1 MILEQIAVA
10 HTITRI
16 DFRYGSNVSFVEEKS
31 SSLDFFVGLVFL
43 CLFSICANIGNK
55 AIIIMV
61 GIINSFAPYVLTKGL
76 IRYPALMPA
85 IEPPIPIRLKSLFA

>member
-10 HTITRI
+10 HTIKRI
-16 DFRYGSNVSFVEEKS
+16 DFRYGSNVSFFEEKS
-31 SSLDFFVGLVFL
+31 PSLDFFAGLVFL

-85 IEPPIPIRLKSLFA
+85 IEPPMPIRLKSLFA